1 MWALHSAPLNSR
13 KNSELP
19 PRLARTLANTR
30 SPCAPTCHMTC
41 RGPGNSILVLASRI
55 FLVLFLCLSSLFL
68 FLSHCLCRNRCFF
81 AVLIAFVVL
90 SQTVAKLFFALAL
103 LASVSFLALHRSDFH
118 RYWAMTIIL
127 SLQVIHQCNS
137 KSSVIS
143 SILNS
148 QIRPDWSWRS

>member
-1 MWALHSAPLNSR
+1 MGAALGATELAEELGTSSTACTYPCQHSLALCSH
-13 KNSELP
+13 LP
-19 PRLARTLANTR
+19 HDLQR
-30 SPCAPTCHMTC
+30 
-41 RGPGNSILVLASRI
+41 PGNSILVLASRI

-90 SQTVAKLFFALAL
+90 SKLLPNFFFALAL